1 MIEMRTL
8 TKRFGERTAV
18 DALTVTVR
26 SGVVTGFL
34 GPNGAG
40 KSTTLRMVLGLD
52 LPTAGTVAVAGRR
65 YAELDAP
72 LRTVG
77 GVLDP
82 TGLHPGRRGA
92 DHLAALAASNG
103 LSRRRVAEVLDQ
115 VELTSVAEQ
124 RAGDLSLGMR
134 QRLVLAAAL
143 LGDPAVLVLDEPIN
157 GLDTTG
163 VRWLRTLLRR
173 FAAEGRTVLL
183 SSHLM
188 SEMQQTADHL
198 LVLHAGRL
206 IADVPMQQ
214 LLQQARP
221 AVAVRSPQAEQLRR
235 LLTGRGAQVVHN
247 GADALTVTGL
257 DASRV
262 GEAARAAGIG
272 LHELRGEQPA
282 LEDVY
287 LQMIAAAD
295 GRRAAAG
302 AA

>member
-1 MIEMRTL
+1 MRTL